1 MSEPPAE
8 RLYNLLPALYRRR
21 DRAQGEPLRALLLVL
36 EEQLQ
41 ALEDDIAGLYENWFV
56 ETCAEWVVPYI
67 GDLLRVR
74 GLDSAAAARGFSQR
88 AYVANTLAYRRRKGT
103 AAILEQLARDTTA
116 WPARAVE
123 FFELLAATQHINHV
137 RPGKGGT
144 VSLHDAGRLELLGS
158 PFESAAYTA
167 EVRHIDNRRGKYNI
181 PHVGLFLWRLGAYP
195 LTQVTARAVGGPPG
209 RYTFSPLGIS
219 APLFNVPRTEAEITQ
234 LATEENVPA
243 PLRRRPLHDELEVW
257 RQALVDGRTPRAV
270 YFDPERPVLQVFVQ
284 QTPGDTLDAIPS
296 EELLICDLSD
306 PLPPAP
312 PPPDWRRPPP
322 SKAYV
327 PSGGGPAVA
336 RPIRVAVDPVTGRL
350 AFPAGAAPARV
361 EVSYAYGF
369 PGDLGGGPYDR
380 RSSVEAAL
388 TRAVTWQLG
397 VMHDAPAGQDQIVT
411 TLSEAVRR
419 WNEQPPGTA
428 GVITLMDSRTYAE
441 SLTGAGPPSTIVRI
455 PQGSLLLIV
464 AAGWPAEEP
473 PEGFGPPVRRP
484 GRLVPA
490 GLRPHLLGDI
500 AVEGTA
506 PPQAP
511 DPGTLMLDGLL
522 IEGRLTVRAGN
533 LGGLRAGHCT
543 LVPGAGGLAVESGSG
558 PGQQNERLVLTL
570 DRTISGPLTI
580 AGTVRALQLRESIVD
595 GSGALA
601 IDAPAVAVQRSTVL
615 GESRMREL
623 DASNSIF
630 TGTVRVAR
638 RQSGCVRFCYLP
650 PGSLAPRRYRC
661 QPASEAAAFRVRPQ
675 FTSVR
680 YGQPGFCQLAPTCPP
695 EISRGAED
703 EGEMGVYNFVQQE
716 ARLGLLRTALH
727 EYLRV
732 GLEAGIFFVT

>member
-1 MSEPPAE
+1 MSESPAE

-36 EEQLQ
+36 EEQLH

-74 GLDSAAAARGFSQR
+74 GLDSATAARGFSQR

-103 AAILEQLARDTTA
+103 AAVLEQLARDTTA
-116 WPARAVE
+116 WPARVVE
-123 FFELLAATQHINHV
+123 FFELLAATQHVNHV
-137 RPGKGGT
+137 RPGKSGP
-144 VSLHDAGRLELLGS
+144 VNLHDASRLELLGS
-158 PFESAAYTA
+158 PFEGAAHSAD
-167 EVRHIDNRRGKYNI
+167 VRHIDNRRGKYNI
-181 PHVGLFLWRLGAYP
+181 PHLGLFLWRLGAYP
-195 LTQVTARAVGGPPG
+195 LAQVMARAVTGPPG

-219 APLFNVPRTEAEITQ
+219 APLFNMPRTEAEITQ
-234 LATEENVPA
+234 LAAEENVPG
-243 PLRRRPLHDELEVW
+243 PLRRRPLHDELEAA
-257 RQALVDGRTPRAV
+257 RQALVDGQTPRPV

-284 QTPGDTLDAIPS
+284 QTPGDTVEAIPS
-296 EELLICDLSD
+296 EEILICNLSD

-312 PPPDWRRPPP
+312 PLADWRRPPATRTYTP
-322 SKAYV
+322 LA
-327 PSGGGPAVA
+327 GGPAVA
-336 RPIRVAVDPVTGRL
+336 RPIRVAVDPVEGRL
-350 AFPAGAAPARV
+350 AFPAGVAPSRV

-380 RSSVEAAL
+380 RRSVEAAL
-388 TRAVTWQLG
+388 TREVTWQVG
-397 VMHDAPAGQDQIVT
+397 VMRDAPTGQDQIVM

-428 GVITLMDSRTYAE
+428 GVITVMDSRTYAE
-441 SLTGAGPPSTIVRI
+441 SLTSAGPPPTIVRI

-473 PEGFGPPVRRP
+473 LEGIGPPVRRP
-484 GRLVPA
+484 GRLAPA

-506 PPQAP
+506 PSQTP
-511 DPGTLMLDGLL
+511 DPGTLVLDGLL
-522 IEGRLTVRAGN
+522 IEGRLIVRAGN
-533 LGGLRAGHCT
+533 LGGLRAGNCT
-543 LVPGAGGLAVESGSG
+543 LVPGAGGLTVESGAG
-558 PGQQNERLVLTL
+558 PGQQNERLVVAL
-570 DRTISGPLTI
+570 DRTISGPLGV
-580 AGTVRALQLRESIVD
+580 ASTVRALQLRESIVD
-595 GSGALA
+595 GGGALA

-623 DASNSIF
+623 DASTTIF
-630 TGTVRVAR
+630 TGIVRVAR

-661 QPASEAAAFRVRPQ
+661 QPATEAAALRVRPQ
-675 FTSVR
+675 LTSVR
-680 YGQPGFCQLAPTCPP
+680 YGQPGYCQLAPTCPP
-695 EISRGAED
+695 EIRRGAED

-716 ARLGLLRTALH
+716 ARLGLLRTALQ

-732 GLEAGIFFVT
+732 GLEAGTFFVT

>member
-1 MSEPPAE
+1 VSEPPAE

-41 ALEDDIAGLYENWFV
+41 ALEEDIAGLYENWFI

-74 GLDSAAAARGFSQR
+74 GLDSAAAAGGFSQR

-103 AAILEQLARDTTA
+103 AAVLEQLARDTTA

-123 FFELLAATQHINHV
+123 FFELLTATQHVNHV

-144 VSLHDAGRLELLGS
+144 VSLHNANRLGLLGS
-158 PFESAAYTA
+158 PFESTA
-167 EVRHIDNRRGKYNI
+167 HTADVRHIDNGRGRYDI

-195 LTQVTARAVGGPPG
+195 LAQVTARAVAGPPG

-234 LATEENVPA
+234 LAAEENVPA
-243 PLRRRPLHDELEVW
+243 PLRRRPLYDELEAW

-284 QTPGDTLDAIPS
+284 ATPGAALEAIPS
-296 EELLICDLSD
+296 EELLICNLSD
-306 PLPPAP
+306 PPPPAP
-312 PPPDWRRPPP
+312 PPTDWRRPPV
-322 SKAYV
+322 SKSYV
-327 PSGGGPAVA
+327 PSAGGAPVA

-350 AFPAGAAPARV
+350 AFPAGTAPSRV

-380 RSSVEAAL
+380 RRSVEAAL
-388 TRAVTWQLG
+388 AREVTWQLG
-397 VMHDAPAGQDQIVT
+397 VMHDAPAGQNQIVT

-419 WNEQPPGTA
+419 WNEQPPGTT
-428 GVITLMDSRTYAE
+428 GVITIMDSRTYTE
-441 SLTGAGPPSTIVRI
+441 GLTGAGLPPTIVRV

-464 AAGWPAEEP
+464 AASWPAEGP
-473 PEGFGPPVRRP
+473 PEGIGPPVRRS
-484 GRLVPA
+484 GRLAPT

-506 PPQAP
+506 PSQAP
-511 DPGTLMLDGLL
+511 EPGTLVLDGLL

-533 LGGLRAGHCT
+533 LGGLRLSHCT
-543 LVPGAGGLAVESGSG
+543 LVPGAGGLTVEAGAG
-558 PGQQNERLVLTL
+558 PGQQNERLVVSL
-570 DRTISGPLTI
+570 DRALSGPLVV

-595 GSGALA
+595 GAGALA

-623 DASNSIF
+623 DAGNSLF
-630 TGTVRVAR
+630 AGTVRVAR

-661 QPASEAAAFRVRPQ
+661 QPVTEAAALRVRPQ

-680 YGQPGFCQLAPTCPP
+680 YGQPGYCQLAPTCPP
-695 EISRGAED
+695 EIRRGAED
-703 EGEMGVYNFVQQE
+703 EGEMGVYNLVQQE
-716 ARLGLLRTALH
+716 ARLGLLRTALQ